1 MKKILAVFN
10 IILILIFFI
19 GTTAVYADITEE
31 AISIVKNPDRG
42 LYKLVQVELQN
53 EEENFDDFEKKVD
66 EINENDKEV
75 SLILLEL
82 NLKNY
87 VQENNISKNKITEI
101 NKYFSIIRKNG
112 YKVIFRVVYDSV
124 GQTNSEPEFNIILQH
139 MDDLKEIYTTNKDI
153 IFVVEAGFLG
163 TNGEWINGKYDK
175 YMTEKNKIIEKLLEI
190 VPEEIQISF
199 RKPTYITDYLSSK
212 NTVTESNAF
221 STDIISRFGLY
232 NSGYLESE
240 TDSDTYNKLERTE
253 SINWQGLQTKY
264 TIFGGEAKNWKSNYN
279 DLENAIKDMFIRHC
293 TYLNKNA
300 DENVI
305 EKWKG
310 TLYTG
315 TEEIYNRK
323 SGYVY
328 IQNHLGYRLLL
339 TNVKFNGTEAG
350 KNAEVLINLENIG
363 FGNILKEKT
372 ITLIYKNTSNT
383 YKIETNID
391 IRKQLKDGNYVL
403 QINEKLPDDMKD
415 GEYNVYLS
423 IGEPYESLKDNS
435 NYYIK
440 LVNKNVWNE
449 ETKGNYLGKVTIGA
463 NTNNKETSSSNI
475 ISQATNNQ
483 ESTTNPKIVIGVIA
497 GIVIIIF
504 LIIII
509 IIKNKKDTDL
519 SIK

>member
-1 MKKILAVFN
+1 MKLLQKVVALVMLIVVIPLASFAN
-10 IILILIFFI
+10 E
-19 GTTAVYADITEE
+19 ITEE
-31 AISIVKNPDRG
+31 DISIVRNPDRG
-42 LYKLVQVELQN
+42 FYKLIQVELQQG
-53 EEENFDDFEKKVD
+53 EEDYTRFEKQIISV
-66 EINENDKEV
+66 ENEYPDI
-75 SLILLEL
+75 SIISFQL

-87 VQENNISKNKITEI
+87 TQKTEINQTKIKDI
-101 NKYFSIIRKNG
+101 NKYFSIIREHG
-112 YKVIFRVVYDSV
+112 YKIIFRVVYDSE
-124 GQTNSEPEFNIILQH
+124 GTKNPEPEFDML
-139 MDDLKEIYTTNKDI
+139 LKQIEQLKDIYVSNKDI

-175 YMTEKNKIIEKLLEI
+175 YMTEKNKIIEKLLKI

-279 DLENAIKDMFIRHC
+279 DLENAIKDMFTRHC

-339 TNVKFNGTEAG
+339 TNVEFNGTEAG
-350 KNAEVLINLENIG
+350 KNAEVSINLENIG

-483 ESTTNPKIVIGVIA
+483 EITTNPKIIIGVIA

>member
-1 MKKILAVFN
+1 MKRLQKVVALVMLIVVIPLASFAN
-10 IILILIFFI
+10 E
-19 GTTAVYADITEE
+19 ITEE
-31 AISIVKNPDRG
+31 DTSIVRNPDRG
-42 LYKLVQVELQN
+42 FYKLIQVELQQGD
-53 EEENFDDFEKKVD
+53 EDFTRFEKQIISV
-66 EINENDKEV
+66 ENEYPDI
-75 SLILLEL
+75 SIISFQL

-87 VQENNISKNKITEI
+87 TQKTEI
-101 NKYFSIIRKNG
+101 NKIKINDIDKYFSIMREHG
-112 YKVIFRVVYDSV
+112 YKVIFRVVYDSE
-124 GQTNSEPEFNIILQH
+124 GTKNPEPEFDML
-139 MDDLKEIYTTNKDI
+139 LKQIEQLKDIYVSNKDI

-264 TIFGGEAKNWKSNYN
+264 TSFGGEAKNWKSNYN

-350 KNAEVLINLENIG
+350 KNAEVSINLENIG

>member
-31 AISIVKNPDRG
+31 DISIVKNPDRG

-153 IFVVEAGFLG
+153 IFVVEAGYLG
-163 TNGEWINGKYDK
+163 SYGEWHDGRYDK
-175 YMTEKNKIIEKLLEI
+175 DLEKKNKIIEKLLEI
-190 VPEEIQISF
+190 IPEEIQINL
-199 RKPTYITDYLSSK
+199 RKPQFIIDYIGNKTTIS
-212 NTVTESNAF
+212 EMNAF
-221 STDIISRFGLY
+221 SSEKIARLGLH
-232 NSGYLESE
+232 NDGYLASE
-240 TDSDTYNKLERTE
+240 TDLGTFEKNERTE
-253 SINWQGLQTKY
+253 SLKWQSAQTKY
-264 TIFGGEAKNWKSNYN
+264 TAFGGEAQNKNSIYN
-279 DLENAIKDMFIRHC
+279 DLSNAIEDMKIRHC
-293 TYLNKNA
+293 NYLNRTYDREVK
-300 DENVI
+300 
-305 EKWKG
+305 EKWKN
-310 TLYTG
+310 TKYTG
-315 TEEIYNRK
+315 KDPNYIGIDGMT
-323 SGYVY
+323 Y

-339 TNVKFNGTEAG
+339 QECSIKGQQASGSANVDI
-350 KNAEVLINLENIG
+350 VINNVG
-363 FGNILKEKT
+363 FGNIIKSKKIE
-372 ITLIYKNTSNT
+372 LIYVNEKST

-391 IRKQLKDGNYVL
+391 IRKQIQNSEYI
-403 QINEKLPDDMKD
+403 INIDDKLPANMKE
-415 GEYNVYLS
+415 GKYKVYLS
-423 IGEPYESLKDNS
+423 ICEPYESLKNNS